1 MGIPVIFHVATHGM
15 KSLVPV
21 PFGRGD
27 APAQRVSGLAPG
39 VPVRDVVRPHRL
51 GMCWLSFPVAESGVL
66 VP

>member
-1 MGIPVIFHVATHGM
+1 M

-21 PFGRGD
+21 PLGRGG

-39 VPVRDVVRPHRL
+39 VPVRDVVRPRRL